1 MSGSLYQ
8 QTTDQGSSSL
18 GVSEVSTIFTSRSSS
33 SSSLAPNACI
43 SKQAMKKRQRA
54 SKKITT
60 THLTANPTNFRKL
73 VQQFTGCS
81 KTSIS
86 FKAEKGPININ
97 FALGMKQQM
106 DFPEQ
111 DEYVSIVQP
120 QQNQRAEQDHHHQQQ
135 QQQQYQLSNQE
146 EEEFWGLSFLDNI
159 NINDLNSDFVS
170 TSCFPGSNVPDM
182 SQGIVMEDMYFLA

>member
-8 QTTDQGSSSL
+8 QTTDQGSSSF
-18 GVSEVSTIFTSRSSS
+18 GVSEVSTSFTSRSSS

-43 SKQAMKKRQRA
+43 SKQAMKKRLRA
-54 SKKITT
+54 SKKTT
-60 THLTANPTNFRKL
+60 TIHLTANPTNFREL

-86 FKAEKGPININ
+86 FKAAKGPININ
-97 FALGMKQQM
+97 FAFGMKQQM
-106 DFPEQ
+106 DFPEH
-111 DEYVSIVQP
+111 DEYASIVQP

-135 QQQQYQLSNQE
+135 QQYQLSNQE
-146 EEEFWGLSFLDNI
+146 EEEFWDLSFLDNI
-159 NINDLNSDFVS
+159 NINDLSSDFVS